1 MTERKTLRHGISAL
15 FLVFLFL
22 CPASAVVAAP
32 VTELWTEYRVISGDT
47 LDSIARS
54 HSILE
59 KNLRFANALP
69 KEAAL
74 RTDSILLIPRT
85 DGDACAALTE
95 VLARKHGAATAS
107 RPEIREAV
115 APSPRKDGR
124 KPDAT
129 ISRMM
134 TWPVKGTV
142 SSPFGVRRGGRSR
155 RGHYHD
161 GIDIPAP
168 KGTSIV
174 AALDGRVVSVTS
186 QRGYGKTVTIDHG
199 NGLVT
204 RYSHCL
210 GFSVK
215 AGVHVRRGQKIAMVG
230 RTGRATCNHVHF
242 SVLRRGK
249 EVNPAPYLH
258 STQF

>member
-1 MTERKTLRHGISAL
+1 MTEGNTLRRRISAL
-15 FLVFLFL
+15 FFAFFFF
-22 CPASAVVAAP
+22 CPVSAVFAAP
-32 VTELWTEYRVISGDT
+32 ETELWTEYRVISGDT
-47 LDSIARS
+47 LDSIARN
-54 HSILE
+54 HNILE

-69 KEAAL
+69 KGAAL

-95 VLARKHGAATAS
+95 VLARKHGTAP

-115 APSPRKDGR
+115 APSPRKGQQ
-124 KPDAT
+124 KHDAA
-129 ISRMM
+129 ISRSM

-155 RGHYHD
+155 RGHFHD

-168 KGTSIV
+168 KGTAIV
-174 AALDGRVVSVTS
+174 AALDGRVVSVAS

-204 RYSHCL
+204 RYSHCQ
-210 GFSVK
+210 GFAVK

>member
-1 MTERKTLRHGISAL
+1 MTEWNTLRRPISAL
-15 FLVFLFL
+15 IFAFFFL
-22 CPASAVVAAP
+22 CFVSAAIAAP

-95 VLARKHGAATAS
+95 VLARKHGGS
-107 RPEIREAV
+107 RPEVREAV
-115 APSPRKDGR
+115 APSPRKDRR

-129 ISRMM
+129 TVRLM

-142 SSPFGVRRGGRSR
+142 SSPYGVRRGGRSR

-168 KGTSIV
+168 KGTAIA
-174 AALDGRVVSVTS
+174 AALDGRVLSVKS

-199 NGLVT
+199 NGLAT

-210 GFSVK
+210 GFAVK
-215 AGVHVRRGQKIAMVG
+215 AGVHVRRGHKIATVG

-249 EVNPAPYLH
+249 AVNPAPYLH

>member
-1 MTERKTLRHGISAL
+1 MTEENTLRRRIPAL
-15 FLVFLFL
+15 FLAFFFL
-22 CPASAVVAAP
+22 CPVSAVIAAP

-69 KEAAL
+69 REAAL
-74 RTDSILLIPRT
+74 RNDSILLIPRT

-95 VLARKHGAATAS
+95 VLARKHGTTVP
-107 RPEIREAV
+107 RPEIRETV
-115 APSPRKDGR
+115 APSPRKDKR
-124 KPDAT
+124 KTDAT
-129 ISRMM
+129 VSRNM

-155 RGHYHD
+155 RGHFHD

-168 KGTSIV
+168 KGTAIV
-174 AALDGRVVSVTS
+174 AALDGRVVSVAS
-186 QRGYGKTVTIDHG
+186 QRGYGKTVTVDHG

-204 RYSHCL
+204 RYCHCL

-215 AGVHVRRGQKIAMVG
+215 AGVHVRRGQKIATVG

-242 SVLRRGK
+242 SVLRHGK
-249 EVNPAPYLH
+249 AANPAPYLH